1 MLKLFLPLTMRKKTV
16 FSGLSK
22 PVYKNSSL
30 FWSILAKQYLNILS
44 GLKIAGNKK
53 KKKQKGDLSEKNYV
67 QHLRKKLGEK
77 SVVFRTGIN
86 ADEGVPDIMAYSH
99 GKISFYEIK
108 PALSYGDGITDQFLK
123 DTQEKWIRENCLE
136 NKIKAY
142 IVFYLGGDQKVRPK
156 FLYYTKQL
164 TKQNLKKY
172 SRSSSISSR
181 DRVIDKMVKDS
192 LSGKIEFGRPGKDF

>member
-1 MLKLFLPLTMRKKTV
+1 MATAKQIAWRKKFV
-16 FSGLSK
+16 KRYG
-22 PVYKNSSL
+22 
-30 FWSILAKQYLNILS
+30 
-44 GLKIAGNKK
+44 GKK
-53 KKKQKGDLSEKNYV
+53 KKSSRKKSMGTGDLSEEYYAER
-67 QHLRKKLGEK
+67 LRKKLGEK
-77 SVVFRTGIN
+77 SLVFRTGK
-86 ADEGVPDIMAYSH
+86 ARGVPDIVAFSR
-99 GKISFYEIK
+99 GRISFYEIK
-108 PALSYGDGITDQFLK
+108 PALSYGDGVTDQFLK

-142 IVFYLGGDQKVRPK
+142 IVFYFGGDQKVRPK
-156 FLYYTKQL
+156 FFYYTKQL

>member
-1 MLKLFLPLTMRKKTV
+1 MPMPKKTQV
-16 FSGLSK
+16 
-22 PVYKNSSL
+22 
-30 FWSILAKQYLNILS
+30 ALNRGRRKA
-44 GLKIAGNKK
+44 GLKPIRFGAKK
-53 KKKQKGDLSEKNYV
+53 KKMQKGDLSEKNYV

-108 PALSYGDGITDQFLK
+108 PATSYGDGITDQFLK

-136 NKIKAY
+136 KKIKVY
-142 IVFYLGGDQKVRPK
+142 IVFYLRTGRKRLK
-156 FLYYTKQL
+156 FTYYSKQL

-172 SRSSSISSR
+172 SQSSPKSTR
-181 DRVIDKMVKDS
+181 MAVLDKMDS
-192 LSGKIEFGRPGKDF
+192 DYDRGKIRFT